1 MWEYDHKEGWAPKNW
16 CFWIA
21 VLENTLE
28 SPLGYKE
35 IKADNLR
42 GNQPWIFIERTDAKA
57 QYFGH
62 LMQRADSL
70 KKTLMLGKIGGRR
83 WKGWWRMRWLESIT
97 NSMDM
102 NLRKLRE
109 MMMDREAWRAAVH
122 WVAKSWTQLSNWTPT
137 TKSPH
142 PQDLMSPSVNP
153 EASLRTLNPPD
164 LPDELQVHS
173 YNSSCFHPD
182 QLLPLHSLWPN

>member
-42 GNQPWIFIERTDAKA
+42 GNQPWIFIERTDAEA

-83 WKGWWRMRWLESIT
+83 WRGWWRMRWLESIT

-109 MMMDREAWRAAVH
+109 MVMDREAWHAAVH
-122 WVAKSWTQLSNWTPT
+122 WVAKSWTQLSNWTTT
-137 TKSPH
+137 TKSAP
-142 PQDLMSPSVNP
+142 
-153 EASLRTLNPPD
+153 
-164 LPDELQVHS
+164 LPG
-173 YNSSCFHPD
+173 
-182 QLLPLHSLWPN
+182 PNVAFCKPRGVSEDS